1 MPQPFTSIA
10 ASAKSAAKSA
20 PAPRAAA
27 EPKKAAPV
35 EVMADKAMRSFAL
48 QCVAHQRE
56 LYGMALRITRNPDH
70 AGDLVQETLL
80 RAMVAHESFIPGSN
94 LRAWLLRILT
104 NAFIN
109 GYRKRRRHHRL
120 ATERPGDALMALYGR
135 DEDHERD
142 PEVELTAN
150 QLGDEVRTALAKL
163 GPQYREVVER
173 ADLRGE
179 KYRDIA
185 DSLRVPIGTV
195 MSRLFRAR
203 RELEA
208 ELVAAHTSLR
218 EPDRRR
224 RRRAWRGAHELR
236 SLWRPTRHAAHGL
249 APHQRTA
256 GVTTVSA
263 RAPSATTI
271 PTTIAPP
278 ASATPA

>member
-1 MPQPFTSIA
+1 MAPGLLIEPTMPQPFTSIA

-195 MSRLFRAR
+195 MSRLHRGRRQLRTMLEDYAR
-203 RELEA
+203 ERG
-208 ELVAAHTSLR
+208 LVAAKEDGR
-218 EPDRRR
+218 
-224 RRRAWRGAHELR
+224 
-236 SLWRPTRHAAHGL
+236 
-249 APHQRTA
+249 
-256 GVTTVSA
+256 
-263 RAPSATTI
+263 
-271 PTTIAPP
+271 
-278 ASATPA
+278 